1 MVPPAIPSNESERLA
16 ALRSYDVLDTTYEVA
31 FDNIVELAATL
42 TGSPISM
49 VSLVDAERQWF
60 KSRVG
65 MEVSETPRDQ
75 AFCAHAILEPGE
87 AFVVADALLD
97 PRFADNPLVKGADKI
112 RFYAGMALVNPEGMA
127 LGALCVMDRK
137 PREISSEHLRMLRQ
151 LADTVMT
158 TLELRRAMAKVHQLA
173 LIDSLTGLPNRPAL
187 LNAVGKAISHQRRH
201 GGRFSL
207 LYLDLDGF
215 KLLNDRLGHAAGDA
229 ALREVATTLAA
240 SARAEDTAARIGGDE
255 FALLL
260 DGDDVESEVV
270 AEKFRAAVKARM
282 DIFGW
287 GITASIGSVTFL
299 SAPES
304 VDEALSAADR
314 RMYQAKAAGKNRLV
328 HADVGCGARMTLHE
342 MMTVET
348 C

>member
-1 MVPPAIPSNESERLA
+1 MIPAAIPSNEAERLA

-42 TGSPISM
+42 TGSPISI

-65 MEVSETPRDQ
+65 VEASETPRDQ
-75 AFCAHAILEPGE
+75 AFCAHAILKPGE

-97 PRFADNPLVKGADKI
+97 PRFAENPMVTGGDEI

-137 PREISSEHLRMLRQ
+137 PREISPEHLRMLRQ

-187 LNAVGKAISHQRRH
+187 LNAIGKAISRQRRH
-201 GGRFSL
+201 GGGFGL

-229 ALREVATTLAA
+229 ALREVAITLAE
-240 SARAEDTAARIGGDE
+240 SARAEDMAARIGGDE

-260 DGDDVESEVV
+260 AGDDVDSAAV

-314 RMYQAKAAGKNRLV
+314 RMYEAKAAGKNRLV
-328 HADVGCGARMTLHE
+328 HTDFWHE
-342 MMTVET
+342 ASHAHHGEMAMET
-348 C
+348 